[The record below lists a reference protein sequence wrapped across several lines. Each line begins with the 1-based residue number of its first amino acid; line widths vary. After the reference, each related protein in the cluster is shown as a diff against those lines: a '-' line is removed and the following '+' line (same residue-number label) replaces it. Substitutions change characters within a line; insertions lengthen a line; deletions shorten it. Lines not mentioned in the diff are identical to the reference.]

1 MPGRDHICHMTQ
13 TSALRKGGSRTSGPR
28 RLWRVGHIP
37 THMKDDSSTANPI
50 VSMFYVK
57 NGAMPADPAF
67 TRRLLLGHGFGAALL
82 LPAVSRAD
90 VPRRP
95 ASHSPAST
103 PASHGK
109 ARAPLPLVVIDPGH
123 GGKDPGAIGVSGTYE
138 KHVALAAA
146 EELARQL
153 QASGR
158 YRVSLTRQVD
168 DFIPLDDRVAIAQ
181 EHGGDLFMSI
191 HADAVADHGV
201 QGASV
206 YTLAGSASDAQSAAL
221 AVRENSADRF
231 AAAGTAGVS
240 PQVAQILASLVQ
252 HETRVGS
259 ARMQRS
265 AVASLGRDVRLLENP
280 ARHAA
285 FAVLRA
291 ADIPSVLVEMGFM
304 SNHIDEAA
312 LRQEAHRAT
321 VAAALH
327 HAIDAYF
334 ASANHLTR
342 IAG

>member
-1 MPGRDHICHMTQ
+1 
-13 TSALRKGGSRTSGPR
+13 
-28 RLWRVGHIP
+28 
-37 THMKDDSSTANPI
+37 
-50 VSMFYVK
+50 
-57 NGAMPADPAF
+57 MPADPAF
-67 TRRLLLGHGFGAALL
+67 TRRLLLGHGFGAAVL
-82 LPAVSRAD
+82 LPAASRAQAT
-90 VPRRP
+90 RH
-95 ASHSPAST
+95 AAST
-103 PASHGK
+103 QAAKS
-109 ARAPLPLVVIDPGH
+109 RAKVLPLVMLDPGH

-146 EELARQL
+146 TELARQL

-158 YRVSLTRQVD
+158 YRVQLTRETD

-181 EHGGDLFMSI
+181 AHGGDMFMSI
-191 HADAVADHGV
+191 HADAVADHTV
-201 QGASV
+201 KGASV

-221 AVRENSADRF
+221 AAKENAADRYGGGAN
-231 AAAGTAGVS
+231 AAVS

-259 ARMQRS
+259 ARLQRS
-265 AVASLGRDVRLLENP
+265 AVACLGRGVKLLDNP

-285 FAVLRA
+285 FAVLKA

-304 SNHIDEAA
+304 SNHSDEAA
-312 LRQEAHRAT
+312 LRQAEHRAT

-327 HAIDAYF
+327 NAIDSYF